1 VPKSPPENETGPTRE
16 RAWHSPLLLA
26 VLRLTAAIGTVW
38 LGAVFVTTPELIL
51 KPFGLFEIALAI
63 AVWTTSLPRFSDAA
77 RFAMISALYFGTSV
91 AAVLYYGTPPGLPV
105 LLGLFV
111 LVTTFAYDWKGGC
124 VAAAASLLLI
134 AAGAWG
140 WTSGVLPLDP
150 TIPKLQP
157 SSFQLWMRTMFA
169 EIMGLSGIILIVAH
183 VLKEMRVVVTR
194 LRLAEEKFSRAFRV
208 SPDAMIITE
217 LATGRFLEVN
227 DGHAALTGY
236 ARDEVVGRTS
246 IDIGTFRSTEER
258 DKFAVPLRESGS
270 LRNFELEIVNRAG
283 TPIDVLCSAECFDL
297 NGKRYAVTTIRD
309 VGERKRI
316 EAALKANE
324 ERFRSFVEN
333 ASVGIYRST
342 PDGRIVMVN
351 PALLKIT
358 GYTSFED
365 LAARN
370 LETGSYEPNYSRRDF
385 RERVERE
392 GVLKGWEAEWKTRDG
407 STIFVRESTTVIRG
421 PDGGVLYYD
430 GIIED
435 ITERKRAEQ
444 ALRESEERFRN
455 LTEAAFEAI
464 VITEAGRILDI
475 NDQGVKMFGYDRPE
489 IVGRAA
495 IEFVSPEWRQT
506 VADAIRDGREAE
518 YEHKMLRKDGSQI
531 HVEARAKMAHT
542 GGRLLRMTA
551 LRDVSERHE
560 AEQRR
565 KSLEEQLRQTHKMEA
580 LGTLAGGIAHDF
592 NNILT
597 VITCNT
603 ELLKIKLQGDSEVN
617 EHLDA
622 VAQAGVRAAGLVRQI
637 LTFSREEVTQRKA
650 LQLAPVVAEAMKF
663 LRSTIP
669 STIDIKI
676 DLGTD
681 APAVL
686 ADATQVHQVVMNL
699 GTNAWHAMKDRPGR
713 LEVRLEA
720 FDVDLDLAGRV
731 PNLRVGRFA
740 RLTMSDSGKG
750 MDQATI
756 SRIFEPFFTTKAV
769 GEGTGLGL
777 SVVHG
782 IMQNH
787 EGAIAV
793 FSEPGEGTT
802 FQLYFPAH
810 TSAESV
816 AEVRKP
822 SVPLGNGESILLVD
836 DEAPIALLGKNILQ
850 RLNYTV
856 EAHTNVLEALESVR
870 AAPERYDIVILDQT
884 MPVMTGIDL
893 AGRIGKIR
901 PDLPIILTTGYAGQL
916 KIEQLRAKGICEL
929 LLKPSTIQSL
939 GGLVHRVL
947 SERVSK

>member
-1 VPKSPPENETGPTRE
+1 VPKPPLDDKVGTTRE
-16 RAWHSPLLLA
+16 RAWHSPVLLA
-26 VLRLTAAIGTVW
+26 VLRLTAAIGTIW
-38 LGAVFVTTPELIL
+38 LGAVFATTPQLIRT
-51 KPFGLFEIALAI
+51 PFGMFEIALVLAI
-63 AVWTTSLPRFSDAA
+63 WTTSTARFSDAA
-77 RFAMISALYFGTSV
+77 RFATVSAVYFGTSV
-91 AAVLYYGTPPGLPV
+91 AAILYYGTPPGLPV

-111 LVTTFAYDWKGGC
+111 LVATFAYDWRGGC
-124 VAAAASLLLI
+124 AAAAASLLLI
-134 AAGAWG
+134 AVGAWG

-150 TIPKLQP
+150 SIPRLQA
-157 SSFQLWMRTMFA
+157 SNFELWVRTGFA
-169 EIMGLSGIILIVAH
+169 EAMGFSGVIWIVSR
-183 VLKEMRVVVTR
+183 VLKEMRTVVAR

-208 SPDAMIITE
+208 SPDAMVITE
-217 LATGRFLEVN
+217 LETGRFLEVN
-227 DGHAALTGY
+227 DGHERVIGY
-236 ARDEVVGRTS
+236 RREEVVGRTS
-246 IDIGTFRSTEER
+246 VEVGTFRSVQDRE
-258 DKFAVPLRESGS
+258 KFAGPLRANGYVRD
-270 LRNFELEIVNRAG
+270 LELQIVNRAG
-283 TPIDVLCSAECFDL
+283 RTLDVVCSAECFDL
-297 NGKRYAVTTIRD
+297 DGMRYAVTTIRD
-309 VGERKRI
+309 VSESKRI

-342 PDGRIVMVN
+342 PDGRIVLVN

-358 GYTSFED
+358 GYDSFED

-421 PDGGVLYYD
+421 PDGSVLYYD

-435 ITERKRAEQ
+435 ISERKRAEQ

-455 LTEAAFEAI
+455 LTEASFEGI

-475 NDQGVKMFGYDRPE
+475 NDQGLKMLGYERAE
-489 IVGRAA
+489 MVGREAV
-495 IEFVSPEWRQT
+495 EFVSPESRET
-506 VADAIRDGREAE
+506 VADAIRSQREIE
-518 YEHKMLRKDGSQI
+518 YEHQMVRKDGTHIQ
-531 HVEARAKMAHT
+531 VEVRAKMAHT
-542 GGRLLRMTA
+542 GGRKVRMTA

-560 AEQRR
+560 AEKRR

-603 ELLKIKLQGDSEVN
+603 ELLKMKLTEDN
-617 EHLDA
+617 EINDHLDA
-622 VAQAGVRAAGLVRQI
+622 VAQAGARAAGLVRQI

-650 LQLAPVVAEAMKF
+650 IQLAPVVAEAMKF

-669 STIDIKI
+669 STIEISI
-676 DLGTD
+676 DLAAD

-686 ADATQVHQVVMNL
+686 ADATQIHQVVMNL

-713 LEVRLEA
+713 LEVKLEA
-720 FDVDLDLAGRV
+720 FDVDVDLAGRV
-731 PNLRVGRFA
+731 PNLRVGRCA
-740 RLTMSDSGKG
+740 RLTFSDSGKG
-750 MDQATI
+750 MDPATI
-756 SRIFEPFFTTKAV
+756 SRIFEPFFTTKPV

-787 EGAIAV
+787 EGAITV
-793 FSEPGEGTT
+793 SSEPGEGTT

-810 TSAESV
+810 KSVESSV
-816 AEVRKP
+816 EVRKP
-822 SVPLGNGESILLVD
+822 SVPTGNGESILLVD
-836 DEAPIALLGKNILQ
+836 DEPPIVLLSKNILQ

-870 AAPERYDIVILDQT
+870 SAPERFDLVILDQT

-916 KIEQLRAKGICEL
+916 KIDQLRALGIREL

-939 GGLVHRVL
+939 GSLVHRVL
-947 SERVSK
+947 ADRVPR